1 MKLAPN
7 KISVLAAFSILAVAL
22 FTLENF
28 LPRPLPFLKIGLAN
42 VFVLLI
48 LWQLDLLSALI
59 VSLVKVFIGSFI
71 SGLVF
76 TPVILFSLTG
86 SVLSLVIMY
95 IALKIK
101 IKFSIIGVSILGA
114 LVHNV
119 SQLCLAYLILFPNT
133 KLFYFLPL
141 LLATGL
147 GAGIITGAVAYYL
160 DSKINLHKI
169 LQVNA

>member
-7 KISVLAAFSILAVAL
+7 KISILAAFSILAVAL

-48 LWQLDLLSALI
+48 LWQLDFLSALI
-59 VSLVKVFIGSFI
+59 VSLIKVVLGSFI
-71 SGLVF
+71 SGLIL
-76 TPVILFSLTG
+76 TPLILFSLGGTIF
-86 SVLSLVIMY
+86 SLVAMY
-95 IALKIK
+95 MAIKIK
-101 IKFSIIGVSILGA
+101 IRFSIIGISIIGA
-114 LVHNV
+114 VIHNL
-119 SQLCLAYLILFPNT
+119 SQLCLAYFILFPNT